1 MSGSSGIGVC
11 YPPNLQPR
19 TREHAMTTRSAP
31 ERETDEPTR
40 TEQGTA
46 QGGRP
51 LGPRALK
58 TRQRLLETTQELLA
72 ERAVRDVSVVE
83 IARRAGTSPA
93 TFYQYFADV
102 EEATLELARAAAEQ
116 VPAIL
121 EPFAADWSGE
131 RGIAPARVL
140 VDAFVRHWDAN
151 HAALLFR
158 NVAAEQGDR
167 RFRKVRILAMQP
179 LIEALAK
186 KFEGS
191 HPDAKA
197 SGLHPVAAAA
207 ALAAILERLAA
218 YHAELEVL
226 GVSRDELVE
235 TCARIL
241 HQVVT
246 GRDA

>member
-1 MSGSSGIGVC
+1 
-11 YPPNLQPR
+11 
-19 TREHAMTTRSAP
+19 MTEA
-31 ERETDEPTR
+31 DDDNPTR
-40 TEQGTA
+40 TEDGTA

-58 TRQRLLETTQELLA
+58 TRARLLEVTRELLA
-72 ERAVRDVSVVE
+72 ELPVRDVSVVE

-102 EEATLELARAAAEQ
+102 EEAVLELASGAAEE

-121 EPFAADWSGE
+121 GPLAAEWRGE
-131 RGIAPARVL
+131 AGLARARVL

-167 RFRKVRILAMQP
+167 RFQKVRIRAMRPLLDELARKV
-179 LIEALAK
+179 EAAQ
-186 KFEGS
+186 ER
-191 HPDAKA
+191 
-197 SGLHPVAAAA
+197 SGKRTLQPVAAAA
-207 ALAAILERLAA
+207 ALASILERMAA
-218 YHAELEVL
+218 YHSELEIL
-226 GVSRDELVE
+226 GVSRAELIE

-241 HQVVT
+241 HQVVS
-246 GRDA
+246 AELPA